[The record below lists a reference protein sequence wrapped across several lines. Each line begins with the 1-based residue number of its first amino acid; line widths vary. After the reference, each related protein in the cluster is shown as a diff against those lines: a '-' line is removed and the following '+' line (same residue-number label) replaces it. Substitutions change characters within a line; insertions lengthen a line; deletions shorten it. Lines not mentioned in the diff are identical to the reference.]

1 MKFACSSCMFT
12 YDESM
17 WEPTLEIDAGT
28 KFEDIGESFCCPWC
42 AGEKEFFAEL
52 DEEINY
58 PLDYENLT
66 DLESE
71 HFPIIIDKE
80 EDWVKVQIGEK
91 IHDSNDEHFI
101 SSVIVFDEYED
112 IVEEHI
118 LLPTEEA
125 IVTFDIDASEIGE
138 IRLSCNMHG
147 IWWRKMN
154 ND

>member
-1 MKFACSSCMFT
+1 MKYSCSGCMFT

-28 KFEDIGESFCCPWC
+28 KFEDIPESFYCPWC
-42 AGEKEFFAEL
+42 AGEKEYFAEL
-52 DEEINY
+52 EEEVNY

-66 DLESE
+66 ALESE
-71 HFPIIIDKE
+71 HFPIIIDRE
-80 EDWVKVQIGEK
+80 EDWVKIQVWEK
-91 IHDSNDEHFI
+91 VHDANEEHFI
-101 SSVIVFDEYED
+101 SLVTIFDEYDD
-112 IVEEHI
+112 IIEEYV

-125 IVTFDIDASEIGE
+125 ILTFDIDESEIGE
-138 IRLSCNMHG
+138 IRVSCCMHG